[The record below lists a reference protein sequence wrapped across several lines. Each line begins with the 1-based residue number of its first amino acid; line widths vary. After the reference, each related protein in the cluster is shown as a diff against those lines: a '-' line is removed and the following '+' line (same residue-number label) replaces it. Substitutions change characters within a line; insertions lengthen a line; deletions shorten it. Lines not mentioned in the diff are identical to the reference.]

1 MFFWPVRVYYEDTDC
16 GGVVYYAN
24 YLRFMERAR
33 TEWLRALGFEQD
45 LLATEHGVIFA
56 VRSVALDFVRPAR
69 FNDLLRVGA
78 HVVER
83 RAASL
88 TFAQEVTTMKP
99 GEEMER
105 HSGMHEARANS
116 FNVEAPIPV
125 GIHADIDSEI
135 VSESHARVDPDS
147 VLCAGRVQ
155 VVCVDA
161 VGMRPRRIP
170 DVLLREISRVC

>member
-45 LLATEHGVIFA
+45 VLATQHGVIFA
-56 VRSVALDFVRPAR
+56 VRSVALDFIRPAR

-78 HVVER
+78 GVVER

-88 TFAQEVTTMKP
+88 TFAQEVAAMKP
-99 GEEMER
+99 GDDAER
-105 HSGMHEARANS
+105 HSKMQAARAKS
-116 FNVEAPIPV
+116 FNVEAPIHV
-125 GIHADIDSEI
+125 GIHADSDPKIDSE
-135 VSESHARVDPDS
+135 VQYGADRDS
-147 VLCAGRVQ
+147 ILCAGRVQ

-161 VGMRPRRIP
+161 AGLRPRRIP
-170 DVLLREISRVC
+170 DVLLKEISRVC